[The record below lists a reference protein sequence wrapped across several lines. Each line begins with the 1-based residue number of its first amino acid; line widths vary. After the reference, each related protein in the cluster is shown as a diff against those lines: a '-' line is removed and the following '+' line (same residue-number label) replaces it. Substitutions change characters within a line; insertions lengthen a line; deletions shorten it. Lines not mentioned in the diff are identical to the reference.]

1 MGIKF
6 NTQQGSTISKKEKK
20 PSFWEKDI
28 AFLGSSFSDKKKEE
42 FYAELA
48 ILLRSGFNLKKALEL
63 LSETQ
68 KKESHRI
75 LLEDMTSKIVAG
87 DSFFEVLQHNKNFST
102 YECQAIRIGETTGKL
117 YEVTN
122 DLHLFYKERNEQKR
136 QVYSALSYPLIIL
149 ITAVIVVAFMLV
161 FVVPMFEQ
169 IFKQNNVELPFITRL
184 VMDSSSFIA
193 RQGWIFLV
201 FFIALPFLIS
211 YLKKQAW
218 YKRPLDTIKLKIP
231 LLGPYIKKV
240 HITQFVQAMA
250 LLTNAKVPI
259 VTGLSMVKDM
269 VPFYPLKDS
278 LEIIEKDII
287 KGEKMSD
294 SFAQFSLYEKKI
306 TALLKVAEETNQTEF
321 IFQKLFEQYSSELK
335 YRSQIFT
342 SLLNPIFIFVIA
354 VLVTFILVAMY
365 LPMFKLGS
373 VIG

>member
-6 NTQQGSTISKKEKK
+6 NTQQGSTISKKEKNN
-20 PSFWEKDI
+20 SFWGKDI